1 VRLGLVTDTKDRS
14 EIGRGIALSLRPR
27 EVVMQVSK
35 LDGVSVAVF
44 GDDEFESPSLLED
57 NIEHLIDRSRHRK
70 LVLDL
75 FRVRALT
82 SLGVALLVAA
92 QGMAMIC
99 DTRLALARIQPGVR
113 RSLELTGI
121 DSVMS
126 LHETVENARRALG
139 PMSRSSVTRT

>member
-1 VRLGLVTDTKDRS
+1 
-14 EIGRGIALSLRPR
+14 
-27 EVVMQVSK
+27 MQVSR

-44 GDDEFESPSLLED
+44 GDDEFGSPALLED

-75 FRVRALT
+75 SRVQGLT

-99 DTRLALARIQPGVR
+99 HTRLALARVQPGVR
-113 RSLELTGI
+113 RSLKLTGT
-121 DSVMS
+121 DSILS
-126 LHETVENARRALG
+126 LHDTVENARLALRRT
-139 PMSRSSVTRT
+139 PRPSVTGT